1 MGLEEKTINILHPD
15 PYVER
20 QVMPVLENNKMTS
33 EVVWTYI
40 VARKYQADSM
50 VRSQLTTQYINISR
64 NVPELAWPF
73 CHKKGRMGQYNRT
86 NLL

>member
-33 EVVWTYI
+33 EVVWTYV
-40 VARKYQADSM
+40 VARKYQEKLSE
-50 VRSQLTTQYINISR
+50 LTSK
-64 NVPELAWPF
+64 P
-73 CHKKGRMGQYNRT
+73 
-86 NLL
+86 